1 MAAVNNLTEK
11 PMGSVKKYLPVIII
25 VVPLIIAVILRSTG
39 TGHFRYD
46 AAKWAEPSISGE
58 NIITPGRLSQLKG
71 DIMIINLGSDQLN
84 LSVYPKQT
92 AVSADSV
99 MTKKFMKTISSNN
112 GPVVLCSDDPAVSAR
127 IWMLLS
133 QTGIRDLYIFSPD
146 SLNETIKEK
155 FRTDTVI
162 SPE

>member
-1 MAAVNNLTEK
+1 MNKITIKA
-11 PMGSVKKYLPVIII
+11 MGSLKKYIPVIII
-25 VVPLIIAVILRSTG
+25 IVPLTIAVVLRSTG

-71 DIMIINLGSDQLN
+71 DIMIINLSSERLD

-92 AVSADSV
+92 TVSPDSV
-99 MTKKFMKTISSNN
+99 MAKKLVKTISRNN
-112 GPVVLCSDDPAVSAR
+112 GPVVLWSDDPAISAR
-127 IWMLLS
+127 IWMLMS
-133 QTGIRDLYIFSPD
+133 QTGIRNLYILSPD
-146 SLNETIKEK
+146 TLNETIKEK